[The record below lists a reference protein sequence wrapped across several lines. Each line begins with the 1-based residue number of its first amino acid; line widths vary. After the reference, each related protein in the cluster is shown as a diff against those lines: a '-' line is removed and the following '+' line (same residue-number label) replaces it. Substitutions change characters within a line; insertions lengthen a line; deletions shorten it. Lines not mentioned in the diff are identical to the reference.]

1 MFLGANRLGKM
12 FSGMGGLGR
21 GAYNAGKY
29 GMDKVLANK
38 MMSAAIVTGGISAYS
53 MTRSNRSTGGRV
65 MDAATIGGLGYMAH
79 SGTFGPVAKSYMGA
93 GVNAVAGMARSG
105 LSRMRRF

>member
-21 GAYNAGKY
+21 GVYNAGKY
-29 GMDKVLANK
+29 GMDKALANK
-38 MMSAAIVTGGISAYS
+38 LATAGIVAGGYAAYS
-53 MTRSNRSTGGRV
+53 GTRGHSMVR
-65 MDAATIGGLGYMAH
+65 AAGVGGLGYAAYRGALG
-79 SGTFGPVAKSYMGA
+79 STAQSYMGA
-93 GVNAVAGMARSG
+93 GVNTAMGVARMG